1 MFQVATRS
9 PPYLRQLSPRG
20 STVVPGGSTVVP
32 GGSTVVPGGSTVVP
46 GGSTVIP
53 GGYGVLIMER
63 ENCSLASL
71 SWQRYKV
78 PGRELAL
85 QR

>member
-9 PPYLRQLSPRG
+9 PPYLRQLSPR
-20 STVVPGGSTVVP
+20 GSTVVP

>member
-1 MFQVATRS
+1 MFLVATRS
-9 PPYLRQLSPRG
+9 PPYLRLLS
-20 STVVPGGSTVVP
+20 PGGSTVVP
-32 GGSTVVPGGSTVVP
+32 GG
-46 GGSTVIP
+46 
-53 GGYGVLIMER
+53 YGVLLMER

-71 SWQRYKV
+71 SWQRYKI